1 MGYVEQLL
9 APGETVLVRT
19 RRHWIVL
26 ARWAGAA
33 LVLVVLGLVMAG
45 LFGVTL
51 GGWLAGPNVGVW
63 AGLAL
68 AAVGIAAALPGW
80 VRWATELYL
89 VTDRR
94 VIQVEGVLRKHALDS
109 GLGKV
114 NDVRLTQ
121 SALGRLL
128 GYGSL
133 EIITASESGIN
144 RLDDLPRPVDF
155 KKAMMAG
162 ADGLPGAP
170 GRAGAGAPGAPPVA
184 QTAVGAPRPEPR
196 EGRSPA
202 DRMAELEELRRR
214 GLLAEAEYAAKREE
228 ILRSL

>member
-33 LVLVVLGLVMAG
+33 IVLVVLGLLMAG

-51 GGWLAGPNVGVW
+51 GGWAAGGLGVW

-68 AAVGIAAALPGW
+68 AAVGVAAAMPGW
-80 VRWATELYL
+80 LRWSKEVFL

-109 GLGKV
+109 SLAKV
-114 NDVRLTQ
+114 NDVRLMQ
-121 SALGRLL
+121 GALARLL
-128 GYGSL
+128 GYGTL
-133 EIITASESGIN
+133 EINTASETGIN
-144 RLDDLPRPVDF
+144 RLDDLPRPLEF

-162 ADGLPGAP
+162 VHALASAP
-170 GRAGAGAPGAPPVA
+170 ARAAGAGGAAPAP
-184 QTAVGAPRPEPR
+184 APASAHPEPTAAR
-196 EGRSPA
+196 GRSAA
-202 DRMAELEELRRR
+202 DRLAELEELRRR
-214 GLLAEAEYAAKREE
+214 GLLGDAEYAAKREE
-228 ILRSL
+228 ILRAL

>member
-9 APGETVLVRT
+9 APGEKVLVRT

-33 LVLVVLGLVMAG
+33 LLLVVLGLVMAA
-45 LFGVTL
+45 LFGVL
-51 GGWLAGPNVGVW
+51 VPGPGYGVMV
-63 AGLAL
+63 GLAL
-68 AAVGIAAALPGW
+68 AAIGLAATAPGW
-80 VRWATELYL
+80 IRWAKELYL

-128 GYGSL
+128 GYGTL
-133 EIITASESGIN
+133 EIITAAESGIN
-144 RLDDLPRPVDF
+144 RLDDLPRPLEF

-162 ADGLPGAP
+162 AQGLAAGPA
-170 GRAGAGAPGAPPVA
+170 RAVPPPAGAPAE
-184 QTAVGAPRPEPR
+184 TASGD
-196 EGRSPA
+196 RSAA

-214 GLLAEAEYAAKREE
+214 GLLSDAEYGDKRAE